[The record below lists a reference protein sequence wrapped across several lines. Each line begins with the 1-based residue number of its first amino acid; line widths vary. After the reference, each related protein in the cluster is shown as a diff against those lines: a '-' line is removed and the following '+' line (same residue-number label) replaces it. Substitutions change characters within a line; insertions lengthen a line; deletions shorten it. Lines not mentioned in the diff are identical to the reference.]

1 MFRKMKLKHEIKKN
15 CDEIE
20 VIEKKRYRSQS
31 ALVEAILKSETP
43 DDQDVEYFNKYTA
56 EIEKLRRE
64 IRAMKKEIESL

>member
-15 CDEIE
+15 CDAIE

-31 ALVEAILKSETP
+31 ALVEAILKNETP